1 MEFILSAYNAVNKF
15 YICSKIDKMT
25 AYIYNQQ
32 GWPTVNW
39 DFSTVN
45 TILADVVKEQQK
57 LKQKIEMLP
66 EFLRREAN
74 AYMLTEELLANFE
87 LADVDLNREEILSY
101 FTQKVGADLQH
112 PVSYGEQIIQWA
124 DLLWDATQHPIAPL
138 TEERLHEWHQA
149 IFPTGRS
156 GAYRIRVGAW
166 RDNPVDRPLEVYWGV
181 PPHEK
186 VLFEAPPS
194 EGLSKDMFKYLSWF
208 NTKFQVDPLIKAGIA
223 HLGFVTIHPFD
234 DGNGRVARLITAL
247 QLARATESKVCL
259 YSLSTQLKKEKT
271 NYYQMLEQTQKGTL
285 DITEWL
291 IWFLKTTKKA
301 IRQAEKPLAGTFKK
315 ARFWER
321 QIGLAFNP
329 RQIKMINRMIEGIPM
344 KLNTSVWGNMCD
356 CSQDTALRDI
366 QDLLNK
372 KVLING
378 IGGGRSTHYVLRENK

>member
-1 MEFILSAYNAVNKF
+1 MNKL

-25 AYIYNQQ
+25 SYIYNYQ
-32 GWPTVNW
+32 GWPTVSW
-39 DFSTVN
+39 DFPTVN
-45 TILADVVKEQQK
+45 TILADVAKEQQK

-66 EFLRREAN
+66 EFLKKEAN

-87 LADVDLNREEILSY
+87 LADVDLNKEEILSY
-101 FTQKVGADLQH
+101 FTQKVGADLQNIV
-112 PVSYGEQIIQWA
+112 PYGEQITQWA

-138 TEERLHEWHQA
+138 TEERLFEWHQA
-149 IFPTGRS
+149 MFPTGRS

-166 RDNPVDRPLEVYWGV
+166 RDNPIDRPLEVFFGV

-186 VLFEAPPS
+186 VMFEAPPS

-234 DGNGRVARLITAL
+234 DGNGRIARLITAL
-247 QLARATESKVCL
+247 QLARATENKICL
-259 YSLSTQLKKEKT
+259 YSLSTQFKKEKT
-271 NYYQMLEQTQKGTL
+271 SYYQMLEQTQKGTL

-291 IWFLKTTKKA
+291 IWFLKTAKKA
-301 IRQAEKPLAGTFKK
+301 IQQADKPLAGTFKK
-315 ARFWER
+315 ARFWEK

-329 RQIKMINRMIEGIPM
+329 RQIKMINRMIEGIPV
-344 KLNTSVWGNMCD
+344 KLNTSVWGHICD